1 MVLMMTKL
9 KRLIISVL
17 PGIFLIG
24 YNIGTGSITAMS
36 KAGASF
42 GTGLMWT
49 ILLSCIITFYL
60 LDRFSYYTI
69 VTGETIIQGIK
80 KHLHPSISW
89 FLTSSLVVIIL
100 AALLG
105 LTGIL
110 TDTVFEGIN
119 LFGGSGISSSL
130 TAVVIGAIIFGIL
143 ISGSNKSFENV
154 MAIIV
159 GIMGLAFI
167 IAVIYLTPSVS
178 SLLKGLI
185 PSIPE
190 ETQGGENSS
199 LVIVAGMTGT
209 TVSSVV
215 FIIRSLLVK
224 EAGWTLKDM
233 KSQRI
238 DAANSAFFMFLIS
251 AAVMI
256 VASETLFPQG
266 IRVNTVPE
274 LLPILEPIAGSFAV
288 IVMIVGIVAA
298 GLSSILP
305 NILAIP
311 WLLKDYKGNKNPMKK
326 PKNWIILLLVLYCTV
341 GTVFEISP
349 IFLMLLSQACLA
361 VLLPVT
367 TISMAVLLHSEKVMG
382 KYRLKT
388 LETILWILIIG
399 YSLLMSVLGV
409 KGLILDLQN
418 VLV

>member
-1 MVLMMTKL
+1 MSKL

-42 GTGLMWT
+42 GTALLWT

-60 LDRFSYYTI
+60 LDRFSFYTI
-69 VTGETIIQGIK
+69 VTGETVIQGIK
-80 KHLHPSISW
+80 KHIHPAVSW
-89 FLTSSLVVIIL
+89 FLTSALVIIIL
-100 AALLG
+100 AAILG
-105 LTGIL
+105 LMGIL
-110 TDTVFEGIN
+110 TDTVYEGIAT
-119 LFGGSGISSSL
+119 FGRDEVTGVWI
-130 TAVVIGAIIFGIL
+130 AIVIGILVFGIL
-143 ISGSNKSFENV
+143 ISGTNKTFENV

-167 IAVIYLTPSVS
+167 IAVIYLQPSFS
-178 SLLKGLI
+178 SLAKGFI

-190 ETQGGENSS
+190 EAGGSDNSGFV
-199 LVIVAGMTGT
+199 VIAGMTGT

-233 KSQRI
+233 RSQRI

-251 AAVMI
+251 AAVMT
-256 VASETLFPQG
+256 VASETLFVEG
-266 IRVNTVPE
+266 IRVNNVPE

-288 IVMIVGIVAA
+288 VLMIIGITAA
-298 GLSSILP
+298 GLSSLLP
-305 NILAIP
+305 NILAMP
-311 WLLKDYKGNKNPMKK
+311 WIVKDYRGKENPLKK
-326 PKNWIILLLVLYCTV
+326 PKNWIIFAFVLYCTL
-341 GTVFEISP
+341 GTVFGMKP

-382 KYRLKT
+382 DHRLK
-388 LETILWILIIG
+388 LFEIFIWVVIIA
-399 YSLLMSVLGV
+399 YSILMSGLGM

-418 VLV
+418 IFI